1 LKEPGTQSSE
11 MSIETSKRVLQP
23 IERLSEALFGLIMVL
38 TFTGSLSAAESGHA
52 EVRSMLL
59 GALGCNLAWALIDAL
74 MYVMGS
80 LSERAASVRLVLSLQ
95 KSVTANEVRQAITS
109 VVPSVVASALTQE
122 DFQRIRRE
130 AMEMPGLPERAR
142 LEKQDLLGAVAVFL
156 LVIASTIPVVL
167 PFFFIADALT
177 ALRASNAIAI
187 VMMFALGFQFG
198 RLAGY
203 RPLLTGGSMVVLGS
217 AIVAL
222 TIALGG

>member
-1 LKEPGTQSSE
+1 
-11 MSIETSKRVLQP
+11 
-23 IERLSEALFGLIMVL
+23 MVL

-74 MYVMGS
+74 MYLMGS
-80 LSERAASVRLVLSLQ
+80 LSERAASARLVLSLQ
-95 KSVTANEVRQAITS
+95 KAATANEAQRAITS
-109 VVPSVVASALTQE
+109 VVPPVVASALTQE